1 MKEEK
6 GEGIILH
13 SLEFKEQERIVSI
26 FTPHSGIISLIVKQL
41 SKKNLTLV
49 NLTTPFC
56 QIEFIYRKGKSD
68 LYRFIDGTILDLHL
82 PLRQSLPHLIYG
94 GKMLQAIRST
104 QFPGKPAPF
113 LYQLLL
119 SYIKKLPIYVKP
131 ESLYSSFQL
140 KLLKHEGLFDLTQT
154 CNKCKKNPPLCLVYG
169 ESFCSTCSPSFSTAF
184 TTEEWNQLIIFT
196 HSRKFDY
203 ITDAPLESA
212 FQKKIEN
219 LFQMS
224 LK

>member
-13 SLEFKEQERIVSI
+13 SFEYKEQERIVSI
-26 FTPHSGIISLIVKQL
+26 FTHHSGIISVIVKQL

-56 QIEFIYRKGKSD
+56 QSEFIYRKGKSD
-68 LYRFIDGTILDLHL
+68 LYRFIDGTILDSHL
-82 PLRQSLPHLIYG
+82 SIRQSLSHLQYG

-119 SYIKKLPIYVKP
+119 SYIKKLPTYIEP
-131 ESLYSSFQL
+131 GALYCSFQL
-140 KLLKHEGLFDLTQT
+140 KLLKHEGLLHLTEF
-154 CNKCKKNPPLCLVYG
+154 CNQCKKNPPLYLVYG
-169 ESFCSTCSPSFSTAF
+169 ESFCSHCAPSSSTSF
-184 TTEEWNQLIIFT
+184 TSEEWDQLIIFT

-203 ITDAPLESA
+203 ITDAPLESL

>member
-13 SLEFKEQERIVSI
+13 SLEYKEQERIISI
-26 FTPHSGIISLIVKQL
+26 FTPHSGMISLIVKQL

-49 NLTTPFC
+49 TLTTPFC
-56 QIEFIYRKGKSD
+56 RSEFIYSKGKSD
-68 LYRFIDGTILDLHL
+68 LYRFIDGTILDPHL
-82 PLRQSLPHLIYG
+82 SIRQSLSHLVYG

-119 SYIKKLPIYVKP
+119 SYIKKLPTYREP
-131 ESLYSSFQL
+131 EPLYSSFLL
-140 KLLKHEGLFDLTQT
+140 KLLKHDGLLHLTEF
-154 CNKCKKNPPLCLVYG
+154 CNRCKKNPPLCLVHG
-169 ESFCSTCSPSFSTAF
+169 ESFCSNCIPSSSTIF
-184 TTEEWNQLIIFT
+184 TSEEWDQLIIFT
-196 HSRKFDY
+196 HSRKFDH
-203 ITDAPLESA
+203 IADTPLESS